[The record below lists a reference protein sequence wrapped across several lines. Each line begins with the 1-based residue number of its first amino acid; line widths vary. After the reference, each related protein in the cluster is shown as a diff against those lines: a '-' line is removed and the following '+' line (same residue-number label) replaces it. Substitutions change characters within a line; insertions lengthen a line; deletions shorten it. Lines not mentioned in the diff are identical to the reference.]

1 MARRGCYD
9 VVEVVA
15 IGRMMKGTV
24 RGGGPWQR
32 ERDLGGAATGL
43 LHGGAWLLVLSFI
56 VAEKEVLV
64 LGFGF

>member
-1 MARRGCYD
+1 MARRGCYE

-15 IGRMMKGTV
+15 IGRTMKGTV

-43 LHGGAWLLVLSFI
+43 LYGG
-56 VAEKEVLV
+56 
-64 LGFGF
+64 